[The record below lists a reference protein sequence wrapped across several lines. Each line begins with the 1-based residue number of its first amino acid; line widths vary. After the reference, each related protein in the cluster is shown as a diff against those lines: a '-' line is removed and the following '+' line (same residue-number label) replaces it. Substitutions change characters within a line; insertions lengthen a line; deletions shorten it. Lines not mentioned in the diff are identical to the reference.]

1 MDEAT
6 YRVLLECVDLLFTST
21 EGSPEA
27 LVLSKLDD
35 LIVAYENESYP
46 EDDGQPS
53 EMQEWQDFD
62 RDC

>member
-27 LVLSKLDD
+27 LVLTKLTD
-35 LIVAYENESYP
+35 LIVEYENEHYP
-46 EDDGQPS
+46 EVK
-53 EMQEWQDFD
+53 
-62 RDC
+62 